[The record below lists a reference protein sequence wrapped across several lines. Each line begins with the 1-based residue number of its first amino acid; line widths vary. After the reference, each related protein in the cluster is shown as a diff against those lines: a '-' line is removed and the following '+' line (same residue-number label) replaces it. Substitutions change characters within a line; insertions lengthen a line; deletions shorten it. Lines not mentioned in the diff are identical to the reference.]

1 MPAGLGIL
9 GSTCTRATVA
19 LIRSVTIRRAV
30 KVVKQQI
37 DGGERV
43 VLKENATADDLS
55 AEAQRMKK
63 TLGYD
68 IQVDRRR
75 GTFIASHSFFRGK
88 FVLSLEPD

>member
-1 MPAGLGIL
+1 ML
-9 GSTCTRATVA
+9 R
-19 LIRSVTIRRAV
+19 RSRFCRDV

-37 DGGERV
+37 NGGERI
-43 VLKENATADDLS
+43 VLRENATADDLK
-55 AEAQRMKK
+55 AEAQRMKQ

-68 IQVDRRR
+68 IQPDKRR